1 MCFEE
6 ETMTTTTLISVKAPQ
21 RGRRTLSASAAYAV
35 AAFTVGLTQFA
46 SVVPSPLYHSY
57 AALWGFSAT
66 TLTLIYA
73 TYAAGILAV
82 LLLAGRV
89 SDEVGRRPVLLAA
102 LALLAVAAVV
112 FSAADGAA
120 WLFAARFLQ
129 GLGVGAALGTA
140 SAAVLDLNP
149 RRDASSVGIVTAASA
164 SLGIALGLLT
174 SAVAVQYGPAPLEL
188 PYVVLLGLIAVA
200 MVGVWLMPETV
211 ETRERFRLTVAWPH
225 VPSSLRR
232 PFALASLAAIAAWS
246 VGGLYFS
253 LGPRL
258 GAHVFGTTNVLV
270 GLSGIIVLSF
280 VAPVAQVAFGRI
292 PAWLSMAAGSVAL
305 AVATL
310 TVVLATSAQLSGLY
324 IAGSALGGAAWGL
337 TFLGGLRSLA
347 AVIPAEHRA
356 GVYSAYYVA
365 SYGALSV
372 PAVAAGIAA
381 DHFGLLPTFRV
392 FGAVVAALALVVA
405 VVAWRTRPRAATVV
419 RVDFDSAGAR
429 RAA

>member
-1 MCFEE
+1 
-6 ETMTTTTLISVKAPQ
+6 MTTTTFTSVRAAKT
-21 RGRRTLSASAAYAV
+21 GRRTVSASSAYVV
-35 AAFTVGLTQFA
+35 AAFVVGLTQFA

-102 LALLAVAAVV
+102 LGTLAVAAAI
-112 FSAADGAA
+112 FYFADGPA
-120 WLFAARFLQ
+120 WLFAGRFLQ
-129 GLGVGAALGTA
+129 GLGVGGALGTA
-140 SAAVLDLNP
+140 SAALLDLNP
-149 RRDASSVGIVTAASA
+149 RRDAASVGIVTAASA

-174 SAVAVQYGPAPLEL
+174 SAVAVQFGPAPLEL
-188 PYVVLLGLIAVA
+188 PYVVLLALIGIAA
-200 MVGVWLMPETV
+200 VGVWFMPETV
-211 ETRERFRLTVAWPH
+211 ESRKRFQLTVAWPH
-225 VPSSLRR
+225 VPASVRR
-232 PFALASLAAIAAWS
+232 PFALASLAAVAAWG

-253 LGPRL
+253 LGPAL

-270 GLSGIIVLSF
+270 ALSGIIVLSF
-280 VAPVAQVAFGRI
+280 AAPVVQVAFGRI
-292 PAWLSMAAGSVAL
+292 PAWLSMTAGAVAL

-310 TVVLATSAQLSGLY
+310 TVVLATTQELSVLY
-324 IAGSALGGAAWGL
+324 VAGSALGGAAWGL

-356 GVYSAYYVA
+356 GVYSAYYVV

-372 PAVAAGIAA
+372 PAVAAGMAA
-381 DHFGLLPTFRV
+381 DHFGLLPTFQV

-405 VVAWRTRPRAATVV
+405 VTAWRTRPRATVYAIN
-419 RVDFDSAGAR
+419 AGAHAER
-429 RAA
+429 KAA